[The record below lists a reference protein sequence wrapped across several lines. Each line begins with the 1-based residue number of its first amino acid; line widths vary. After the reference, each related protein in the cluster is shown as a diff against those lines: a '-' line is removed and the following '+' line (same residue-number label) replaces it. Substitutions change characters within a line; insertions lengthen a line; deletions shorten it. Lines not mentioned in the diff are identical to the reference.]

1 MARERE
7 STRSRERERDTS
19 TTRTSRG
26 GGSGSGAAVAINFDP
41 STFETYGLWGDR
53 TDVEILD
60 AWVGIYNYG
69 GKLSSEGKVQISTSL
84 FINYLDE
91 ETGEEHTEQVSAGS
105 PKFYAPG
112 NSPNEEDYAG
122 GTADDFK
129 GLQSGDTTPND
140 DMRGEYMLPVAQG
153 YDDAGNPIYKQLKG
167 SRGSN
172 MDFYLHQLGE
182 CCKAA
187 GIPLTF
193 NAKDPNVRDLLIGF
207 RGTLDRM
214 SNTLRKGPGAADTTK
229 NKVLVFGEIFERKEA
244 GKGKAKSNR
253 EHDRE
258 KESPRQRSRA
268 NGRDEDAEEKPATRT
283 RSRREGPAEDS
294 DADAEPETRPARRG
308 KKGAPSGPTAD
319 FLSDFAEK
327 VEALLSDSPGK
338 KIDRT
343 KLTRLTS
350 EYETREEAD
359 WVIGLATEDSDEVME
374 FWQNCELFDYSSR
387 TNTVSL

>member
-7 STRSRERERDTS
+7 STRSRERERDS
-19 TTRTSRG
+19 GNRSSKG
-26 GGSGSGAAVAINFDP
+26 GNAAAVAINFDP

-53 TDVEILD
+53 TDVEVLD

-69 GKLSSEGKVQISTSL
+69 GKLSLEGKVQISTSL

-91 ETGEEHTEQVSAGS
+91 ETGEEHIEQVSAGS

-122 GTADDFK
+122 GSADDFK

-187 GIPLTF
+187 GTPLTF

-244 GKGKAKSNR
+244 GKSKAKSNR
-253 EHDRE
+253 EQDRE

-268 NGRDEDAEEKPATRT
+268 NGRDEDEQEKPVRA
-283 RSRREGPAEDS
+283 RSRREEPAEDS
-294 DADAEPETRPARRG
+294 DTDTEPEAKPSTARGRGG

-327 VEALLSDSPGK
+327 VEAFLSESPGK

-374 FWQNCELFDYSSR
+374 FWQNNELWDYSSR